1 MHADSIFSFFFFAK
15 LIKLMQFFRNKRE
28 DIAPSKVQP
37 ILSTEGPWINEIDS
51 TITSNEGQ
59 EDLIIS
65 TLEQDLQSS
74 LVTVTETITQTV
86 TEYCSK

>member
-1 MHADSIFSFFFFAK
+1 MI
-15 LIKLMQFFRNKRE
+15 QFCRNKRE

-51 TITSNEGQ
+51 TFTSNESP
-59 EDLIIS
+59 EDIFS
-65 TLEQDLQSS
+65 SVEQDLQSS

>member
-1 MHADSIFSFFFFAK
+1 MQIPTIFFSFCK
-15 LIKLMQFFRNKRE
+15 IKNWCNFFRNKRE

-59 EDLIIS
+59 EDLIFS

>member
-1 MHADSIFSFFFFAK
+1 MLKVEKFNFS
-15 LIKLMQFFRNKRE
+15 
-28 DIAPSKVQP
+28 
-37 ILSTEGPWINEIDS
+37 DS

-59 EDLIIS
+59 EDLIFS

>member
-1 MHADSIFSFFFFAK
+1 MQIPTIFFSFCK
-15 LIKLMQFFRNKRE
+15 IKNWCNFFRNKRE

-51 TITSNEGQ
+51 TISSNESQDQ
-59 EDLIIS
+59 EDLIFS